1 MTTKKVYCDFILT
14 HFFSYN
20 SAASKLFLKNFYLLF
35 LEKYQHFYKGIIGS
49 IVTYCEV
56 LALATISSQLS
67 KSPCI
72 RYLNFLVLFFPQNP
86 NKN

>member
-35 LEKYQHFYKGIIGS
+35 LEKYQHFYKALLAQS
-49 IVTYCEV
+49 SPIV
-56 LALATISSQLS
+56 
-67 KSPCI
+67 K
-72 RYLNFLVLFFPQNP
+72 F
-86 NKN
+86 